1 MTGMLTAFGSFA
13 IYVLTHW
20 AACWARSWPRPSRL
34 LNLLWLAFLP
44 VYLAGFLVL
53 SHNCP
58 RLAVNL
64 HTANGVINL
73 LNGLLIQ
80 VLLLIGYTA
89 FFFLI
94 ERGLSLRVTIEIS
107 RAPQGRMKLAEIM
120 RVYTYDY
127 ILEKRLGQILAM
139 GYWRKDGENFVS
151 TIKGRRFAAANKLVW
166 KLLRIGEE

>member
-1 MTGMLTAFGSFA
+1 MTGMLAAFSSFT

-20 AACWARSWPRPSRL
+20 VACWVRPWRRPSRL

-44 VYLAGFLVL
+44 IYVAVFLVL

-58 RLAVNL
+58 WLAVDL
-64 HTANGVINL
+64 RSGSGVVNL
-73 LNGLLIQ
+73 LNGVLIQ

-89 FFFLI
+89 FFFLL

-120 RVYTYDY
+120 RAYTYDY
-127 ILEKRLGQILAM
+127 ILEKRIGQMLAM
-139 GYWRKDGENFVS
+139 DYWRKDGDNFVS
-151 TIKGRRFAAANKLVW
+151 TDKGRRFATANKLVW

>member
-1 MTGMLTAFGSFA
+1 MTGMLAAFGSFT

-20 AACWARSWPRPSRL
+20 VACWARPWRRPSRL

-44 VYLAGFLVL
+44 VYAAVFLVL
-53 SHNCP
+53 SRNCP
-58 RLAVNL
+58 RLAADL
-64 HTANGVINL
+64 RTANGIINL

-80 VLLLIGYTA
+80 LLLLIGYTA
-89 FFFLI
+89 FFFLL

-120 RVYTYDY
+120 RAYTYDY
-127 ILEKRLGQILAM
+127 ILEKRIRQMLAM
-139 GYWRKDGENFVS
+139 DYWRKDGDSFVS
-151 TIKGRRFAAANKLVW
+151 TDKGRRFAAANKLVW

>member
-1 MTGMLTAFGSFA
+1 MTGMLTALGSFT

-20 AACWARSWPRPSRL
+20 VVCSARSWPRHSRL

-53 SHNCP
+53 SRHYP
-58 RLAVNL
+58 WLAVDL
-64 HTANGVINL
+64 RTANGAINL

-107 RAPQGRMKLAEIM
+107 RASQGRMKLLEIM
-120 RVYTYDY
+120 RIYTYDY
-127 ILEKRLGQILAM
+127 ILEKRLGQMLEM
-139 GYWRKDGENFVS
+139 DYWRKDGENFVS
-151 TIKGRRFAAANKLVW
+151 TVKGRRFAAANKLVW
-166 KLLRIGEE
+166 KILRIGKE